1 MKHVQYQTEGTCSKF
16 IDVTVDDN
24 DVIQQVYFVGGC
36 HGNLQGI
43 SRLVTGQKV
52 DDVIGRLK
60 GIRCGNKPT
69 SCPDQLCHAL
79 EELRSKG

>member
-1 MKHVQYQTEGTCSKF
+1 MKHVQYQTEGTCSKL

-24 DVIQQVYFVGGC
+24 DVIQQVFFVGGC

-43 SRLVTGQKV
+43 SRLVTGQKAS
-52 DDVIGRLK
+52 DVIERLK